1 MYDFC
6 MELTGG
12 QALARQLVIEGI
24 TDIFGIPGVQLDFA
38 MDGLAEVRDQLTFR
52 NTRHEQATT
61 YMADGFAR
69 SSGRVGVSMVVPGPG
84 VLNAMA
90 ALSTAWACS
99 SPVLFLAGQIPST
112 AIGLGRGLLH
122 EIPDQSGVIAGLTKW
137 SALAL
142 SPAEV
147 PGLVHEALAQLRSG
161 RPRPVALEVP
171 PDVLNA
177 KDEISLVH
185 EAAVPRPLEPDEAE
199 VDRAVKLL
207 SEARHPVICAGWG
220 VQAAGATGELRRL
233 AEVLGAPVVTS
244 QHGRGSLDDRH
255 AHVLTSLGAPEVL
268 RQADAV
274 LAVGTRFVEPD
285 GSSIELPESTAL
297 VVLNADEELLAQD
310 HRAKLRLLGDALLGL
325 RAIADGL
332 DPGHRCDWE
341 VAEFEA
347 IRRSCAK
354 QIAEVE
360 PQASFVRALREAIPE
375 DGILVTE
382 LTQVGYLSLVAYPV
396 YGERT
401 FLTPGY
407 QGTLG
412 YGFPTALGAKVA
424 NPGRMVVS
432 ITGDGGFGWNMQELA
447 TARAHGIGLV
457 TVVFND
463 NAFGNVRRTQV
474 DGFGGRIIGSDLVN
488 PDFVALGSAFGIR
501 SIRAETPS
509 ELTAAISSERDE
521 NEPLLIE
528 VPVGPMPTPWHLL
541 HPAARRARIA
551 KEAATRAAGTAQSEA
566 QPQRSDV

>member
-1 MYDFC
+1 MSHKRATSGRQSSHLPVAAGGIGDAPPPAAPSATGGGEQTLDYTIVKHIMYDFC

-233 AEVLGAPVVTS
+233 AEVLGGLRDAE
-244 QHGRGSLDDRH
+244 
-255 AHVLTSLGAPEVL
+255 EVL
-268 RQADAV
+268 QFQHDTVTTILADV
-274 LAVGTRFVEPD
+274 WST
-285 GSSIELPESTAL
+285 LP
-297 VVLNADEELLAQD
+297 N
-310 HRAKLRLLGDALLGL
+310 
-325 RAIADGL
+325 
-332 DPGHRCDWE
+332 
-341 VAEFEA
+341 
-347 IRRSCAK
+347 
-354 QIAEVE
+354 
-360 PQASFVRALREAIPE
+360 
-375 DGILVTE
+375 
-382 LTQVGYLSLVAYPV
+382 
-396 YGERT
+396 
-401 FLTPGY
+401 
-407 QGTLG
+407 
-412 YGFPTALGAKVA
+412 
-424 NPGRMVVS
+424 
-432 ITGDGGFGWNMQELA
+432 
-447 TARAHGIGLV
+447 
-457 TVVFND
+457 
-463 NAFGNVRRTQV
+463 
-474 DGFGGRIIGSDLVN
+474 GGRDAS
-488 PDFVALGSAFGIR
+488 
-501 SIRAETPS
+501 
-509 ELTAAISSERDE
+509 
-521 NEPLLIE
+521 
-528 VPVGPMPTPWHLL
+528 
-541 HPAARRARIA
+541 RR
-551 KEAATRAAGTAQSEA
+551 
-566 QPQRSDV
+566 